1 MAKKKDDTTLSIP
14 KQVDCRNCRY
24 KGEEGNYMVYC
35 KAQKRYRAFGLRCC
49 SMFK

>member
-1 MAKKKDDTTLSIP
+1 MAKKKDNATLLP
-14 KQVDCRNCRY
+14 KKVDYRNCRH
-24 KGEEGNYMVYC
+24 KGDEGNYMVYC